1 MSEAARMLNP
11 WCFHVQKL
19 GLELKCPICL
29 NLLYKPVL
37 LPCNHIFCNS
47 CVPARSQFSTQCPA
61 CQQQFTDQD
70 IRPAS
75 HLENIVSIYKNLD
88 STFNSS
94 VLPLLS
100 SASKEESNHTGA
112 LIINRISSGL
122 ELTKCSVSEE
132 VDLNHAPD
140 MSPSSCEDV
149 KHAGHK
155 NEAGSRTGGT
165 PIHPVKK
172 RVGDN
177 LGTTASERDDKDAS
191 HTREL
196 KRQKKLDYGLAD
208 AALHKHGQSQQII
221 SHNDQAS
228 VSNYNKECKSKEVT
242 CDVLDL
248 NGSVCAF
255 CHSSVITEAT
265 GPLLYY
271 ADGKEVERGAAFP
284 NAIPVHNRC
293 ILWTPK
299 VYYEGDTINNL
310 ESELLRAS
318 KLKCSSCGSKG
329 AALGC
334 YVKSCRKTYHVACAV
349 EVPNCRWDCDAY
361 LMLCPLH
368 KSVKFPNEKSS
379 KSRKH
384 RSEQKPSLP
393 MQIAPEQSNFWSN
406 HPTGPQEWVLCGS
419 SLSSDDK
426 CLLVDFASM
435 CDATV
440 FKFWNPNVTH
450 VIAATDENG
459 ACSRTL
465 KVLMGIL
472 NGRWILTTDWIKAC
486 MEANAYVDEEPYEV
500 SLDNHGCRGGPK
512 SGRLRASNNAPKL
525 FDKFNFYFFG
535 EFVPSYKSNILELVR
550 VGGGTIITSLEGMVE
565 QNKHDQH
572 ATATTFVVYND
583 VNLQGCLSKD
593 DSILERLAKDACKD
607 TDARVIPH
615 TWILESIAACRVLSV
630 PFC

>member
-11 WCFHVQKL
+11 WCFHFQKL
-19 GLELKCPICL
+19 GLELKCPVCL

-47 CVPARSQFSTQCPA
+47 CVPAISQFTNQCPA
-61 CQQQFTDQD
+61 CQQQFTNQD

-100 SASKEESNHTGA
+100 NASKEEGNHTGA
-112 LIINRISSGL
+112 LIINRISGGL

-132 VDLNHAPD
+132 TDLNHAPD

-149 KHAGHK
+149 KQAGHK
-155 NEAGSRTGGT
+155 NEAGSTTGGT

-172 RVGDN
+172 P
-177 LGTTASERDDKDAS
+177 ASEMGDKDAS

-196 KRQKKLDYGLAD
+196 KRQKKLDYELAD
-208 AALHKHGQSQQII
+208 AALHKHGQSQQIT
-221 SHNDQAS
+221 SHTDQAS
-228 VSNYNKECKSKEVT
+228 VSNYNEECKSKEVT
-242 CDVLDL
+242 CDVSDL

-255 CHSSVITEAT
+255 CHSSTITEAT
-265 GPLLYY
+265 GPMLYY
-271 ADGKEVERGAAFP
+271 ADGKEVAREAAFP
-284 NAIPVHNRC
+284 NAIPVHNKC

-299 VYYEGDTINNL
+299 VYYEGEKIKNL

-334 YVKSCRKTYHVACAV
+334 YAKSCRKTYHVPCAV
-349 EVPNCRWDCDAY
+349 EVPNCKWDCDDY

-384 RSEQKPSLP
+384 HSEQKPSLP
-393 MQIAPEQSNFWSN
+393 MQIASEQSNFWSN

-426 CLLVDFASM
+426 CLLVEFASI
-435 CDATV
+435 CGATV

-472 NGRWILTTDWIKAC
+472 NGRWILTIDWIKAC
-486 MEANAYVDEEPYEV
+486 MEANAYVGEEPYEV

-512 SGRLRASNNAPKL
+512 SGRLRALNNAPKL
-525 FDKFNFYFFG
+525 FDKFNFYFCG
-535 EFVPSYKSNILELVR
+535 EFVPSYKSDLLELVR

-565 QNKHDQH
+565 QNKHDQQ
-572 ATATTFVVYND
+572 AAATTFVVYNND
-583 VNLQGCLSKD
+583 YPQGFISKD
-593 DSILERLAKDACKD
+593 GDI
-607 TDARVIPH
+607 DARVIPH
-615 TWILESIAACRVLSV
+615 IWILESIAACRVLSV
-630 PFC
+630 PLC